1 MSLSLSRVFSTAVS
15 YPTQEMNHA
24 FHTCGVFFSSTI
36 AFFMLFLCFSMIN
49 TISNNQVRR
58 VWGEG
63 CGAKG
68 ARLWT
73 FIGFM
78 MMFGSLIDSIWILQ
92 NDLPSSSSS
101 SGGGDFYLVS
111 SGVGTCNLPVT
122 SPTL

>member
-24 FHTCGVFFSSTI
+24 FHTCGAPRPV
-36 AFFMLFLCFSMIN
+36 FLCFSMIN

-78 MMFGSLIDSIWILQ
+78 MMFGSLIDSIWILSVFSGLHYSQ
-92 NDLPSSSSS
+92 NKETPLT
-101 SGGGDFYLVS
+101 VS
-111 SGVGTCNLPVT
+111 KCLLTA
-122 SPTL
+122 

>member
-24 FHTCGVFFSSTI
+24 FHTPV
-36 AFFMLFLCFSMIN
+36 FLCFSMIN

-58 VWGEG
+58 VDSYGEG
-63 CGAKG
+63 CIGRTG

-78 MMFGSLIDSIWILQ
+78 MMFVQCFLVFTIHEVI
-92 NDLPSSSSS
+92 
-101 SGGGDFYLVS
+101 FYFLYLYLTRQVS
-111 SGVGTCNLPVT
+111 
-122 SPTL
+122 